1 MSISRGLIREED
13 RTDIIRTL
21 HDYGLPSSVS
31 GLRAEDVLR
40 ITKSDKKMSDGQI
53 RFILLRSPGSAFYTD
68 DVTDGELLAG
78 IRSVLTD

>member
-1 MSISRGLIREED
+1 
-13 RTDIIRTL
+13 
-21 HDYGLPSSVS
+21 
-31 GLRAEDVLR
+31 
-40 ITKSDKKMSDGQI
+40 MSDGQI